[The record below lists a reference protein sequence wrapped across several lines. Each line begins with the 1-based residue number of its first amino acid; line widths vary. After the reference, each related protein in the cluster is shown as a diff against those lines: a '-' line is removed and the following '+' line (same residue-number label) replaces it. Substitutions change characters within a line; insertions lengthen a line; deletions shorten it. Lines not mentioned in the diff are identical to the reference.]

1 MLVKTH
7 KAGRFFPLWVVLVFI
22 SILADNS
29 HASSIPAFQA
39 AGTAQSGTGAVSPA
53 WPAHQIDDIALL
65 FIESTGGG
73 TATLS
78 TPAGFLPVDNSP
90 QSTGSGTA
98 GTRLTVFWA
107 RATSA
112 GMATPTVADAG
123 NHVYAQ
129 ILTYRGAIAS
139 GNPWDISGGG
149 VKATAST
156 SVTIAGVSTT
166 AVNTLIVQ
174 ACSKDTDTTAA
185 GFSAQT
191 NANLT
196 GLTERVD
203 AGTTSGNGGGFAVW
217 DGGLATAGPTGDT
230 TATVTS
236 SVNAFLT
243 IALKP
248 KLDQTITFG
257 AAPSVVVGGTG
268 TVSAT
273 AASGLAVT
281 FTSTTPAVCTIL
293 GSTVTGVSAGTCTI
307 AADQAG
313 NGTYNPAP
321 QATQSFAVGKGN
333 QTITFGAAPS
343 LSVGSTALVSATASS
358 GLPVSFSSTTP
369 SVCSISGNLVTG
381 LAMGSCT
388 IAADQAGNANY
399 HPAPQVLQS
408 FMVGNQVCYTD
419 NFNDLANW
427 AVGSEG
433 TTPFTPIATSNL
445 LRLTDNVTSI
455 STYAT
460 LNRLFPG
467 FGNKIVVEF
476 NLYAYGTVGST
487 AGADGIAVVLSDASV
502 APIAGA
508 FGGSLG
514 YAQKMVSAG
523 GDTTHAGFSGGW
535 LGVGLD
541 EYGNFSANTEGRSS
555 GSAPGRTIDAVAI
568 RGSGS
573 GFSGYAYIGGTAGGL
588 GIDTGTTSPGPN
600 HRYRITVDHSN
611 SVNAYTTVERDTTGT
626 GSSYSTLIP
635 SFDAKAAIGQV
646 AVPTHWLLSLT
657 GATGASTNIHELAS
671 LSVCSNSQQVMV
683 LDHVRLEH
691 DGAGQSCGPEPITL
705 KACAD
710 PACTTLY
717 MNSVTVVLSKTDTGG
732 PSTLSADTLTFT
744 GGQAQVTLSKA
755 TAGSVTLAGTVT
767 NPAIS
772 NTTAVCYNG
781 TGELSCAAYPVVF
794 TVSSACFNAAEV
806 FNPPGSRIYTK
817 LSATPFSLDIMAVSG
832 NTVNTGFTGP
842 VCVALVNPYAASG
855 NCGDSAPGLTSE
867 QLYTFVT
874 ADQGRRTFNF
884 NYPNA
889 AQNIRVRIRPIA
901 NCSNASAAVCSSDD
915 FSIRPYALS
924 VLNNPTSASADTGN
938 GSAPSATPA
947 FAAGSGSFTVGATA
961 VLPSGAAA
969 PYYTGLPKVNT
980 ALLQGSPILGTL
992 ATYPTPSSPP
1002 TFQTAASGGC
1012 TTCTPLGTFS
1022 YSEAGYVLFN
1032 LQSLYDDSWADHDL
1046 LNGDCYDDDAN
1057 HFRNTLLNGKYGCLF
1072 GNTSDLS
1079 ASNKFWAGRF
1089 IPHHFDTAVTPACS
1103 ATFSY
1108 SGQPFS
1114 ASLTAKNAAGN
1125 TAVNYSSAS
1134 GFAKTVT
1141 LSDANGAPGGSLSP
1155 ASVAAGAFAAGI
1167 ANATPAYTF
1176 ANAATP
1182 PRTVKL
1188 RATDSEGVSSA
1199 GSSEGSTAV
1208 RSGRLRLDNAYGS
1221 ELLDLSVPIAL
1232 EYYDA
1237 GSWQK
1242 NNADQCTLL
1251 TANHFSFAFPGA
1263 ALSACETALAVGG
1276 SAPDYSLTLSAPGL
1290 GNNGQATLS
1299 PKLGSTA
1306 GGSQCSVVGGP
1317 GPAAVPANQP
1327 WLQYDWS
1334 GAGVGNPA
1342 AVAVFGI
1349 HKSNVIDLRE
1359 IY

>member
-1 MLVKTH
+1 M
-7 KAGRFFPLWVVLVFI
+7 
-22 SILADNS
+22 
-29 HASSIPAFQA
+29 SS
-39 AGTAQSGTGAVSPA
+39 
-53 WPAHQIDDIALL
+53 
-65 FIESTGGG
+65 
-73 TATLS
+73 
-78 TPAGFLPVDNSP
+78 
-90 QSTGSGTA
+90 
-98 GTRLTVFWA
+98 
-107 RATSA
+107 
-112 GMATPTVADAG
+112 PTVGDAG

-139 GNPWDISGGG
+139 GNPWDTTGGG

-156 SVTIAGVSTT
+156 SVTVAGITST
-166 AVNTLIVQ
+166 VINTLIVQ

-185 GFSAQT
+185 GFSGQT

-203 AGTTSGNGGGFAVW
+203 AGTNSGNGGGFAVW
-217 DGGLATAGPTGDT
+217 DGGKAAIGPTGDT
-230 TATVTS
+230 TAIVTS

-248 KLDQTITFG
+248 KRDQTITFG

-273 AASGLAVT
+273 ASSGLAVT
-281 FTSTTPAVCTIL
+281 FTSTTPAVCTIV
-293 GSTVTGVSAGTCTI
+293 GNTVTGVSAGTCTI

-313 NGTYNPAP
+313 NATYNPAP

-333 QTITFGAAPS
+333 QTITFGVAPS

-358 GLPVSFSSTTP
+358 GLPVSFSSITP
-369 SVCSISGNLVTG
+369 SVCSISGNLVAG
-381 LAMGSCT
+381 LATGSCT

-399 HPAPQVLQS
+399 NPAPQALQS

-419 NFNDLANW
+419 NFNDLSNW

-433 TTPFTPIATSNL
+433 ATPFTPIATSNR

-487 AGADGIAVVLSDASV
+487 AGADGIAIVLSDAAT
-502 APIAGA
+502 APAAGA

-514 YAQKMVSAG
+514 YAQKLESAG

-541 EYGNFSANTEGRSS
+541 EYGNFSANTEGRSG
-555 GSAPGRTIDAVAI
+555 GSAPGRTIDGIAV
-568 RGSGS
+568 RGSGT
-573 GFSGYAYIGGTAGGL
+573 GYAGYAYLTGTGGGL
-588 GIDTGTTSPGPN
+588 GIDTGTATPGPN

-611 SVNAYTTVERDTTGT
+611 SVNAYTTVERDTTGAGT
-626 GSSYSTLIP
+626 NYSTLIP
-635 SFDAKAAIGQV
+635 AFDAKASAGQV
-646 AVPTHWLLSLT
+646 AVPNHWLLSLT

-671 LSVCSNSQQVMV
+671 LSVCSSSQQVMV
-683 LDHVRLEH
+683 LDHVRIEH

-717 MNSVTVVLSKTDTGG
+717 MSSVTAVLGKTDTGG
-732 PSTLSADTLTFT
+732 PSTLSATTVTFT

-755 TAGSVTLAGTVT
+755 TAGNVTLSGTITAPAT
-767 NPAIS
+767 N
-772 NTTAVCYNG
+772 NTAAVCYNG
-781 TGELSCAAYPVVF
+781 SGELPCAAYPVIF

-806 FNPPGSRIYTK
+806 NDPPGARLYTK

-832 NTVNTGFTGP
+832 NTVNTGFTGN
-842 VCVALVNPYAASG
+842 VWVALVNPLASSG
-855 NCGDSAPGLTSE
+855 NCSDAAAGLTAE
-867 QLYTFVT
+867 QAYTFVS
-874 ADQGRRTFNF
+874 ADQGRKTFNF

-889 AQNIRVRIRPIA
+889 AKNIRVRMR
-901 NCSNASAAVCSSDD
+901 NASASTCSSDD

-947 FAAGSGSFTVGATA
+947 FAAGSGSFIVAPTA
-961 VLPSGAAA
+961 VSPTGTAV
-969 PYYTGLPKVNT
+969 PYYTGLPKVDT
-980 ALLQGSPILGTL
+980 SLLQGSPTLGTL
-992 ATYPTPSSPP
+992 DTSPNASSPP
-1002 TFQTAASGGC
+1002 TFQTAAAAAC
-1012 TTCTPLGTFS
+1012 TTCTPQGTFT
-1022 YSEAGYVLFN
+1022 YSEAGYVLFGYK
-1032 LQSLYDDSWADHDL
+1032 SLYDDAWADHDL
-1046 LNGDCYDDDAN
+1046 LNSDCYSDTFN
-1057 HFRNTLLNGKYGCLF
+1057 RFRNALLNGKYGCLF
-1072 GNTSDLS
+1072 GNISDLS
-1079 ASNKFWAGRF
+1079 ASNAFWAGRF
-1089 IPHHFDTAVTPACS
+1089 TPHHFDTAVTPACS
-1103 ATFSY
+1103 GTFSY

-1125 TAVNYSSAS
+1125 TVANYSGAS
-1134 GFAKTVT
+1134 GFAKTVN
-1141 LSDANGAPGGSLSP
+1141 LSDAYGSPGGSLSP
-1155 ASVAAGAFAAGI
+1155 TSVAASAFAAGV
-1167 ANATPAYTF
+1167 ADATPAYTF
-1176 ANAATP
+1176 ANAATS

-1188 RATDSEGVSSA
+1188 RATDSDGIGSA
-1199 GSSEGSTAV
+1199 GGNEGATAV

-1221 ELLDLSVPIAL
+1221 ELLDLNVPITL

-1242 NNADQCTLL
+1242 NNADHCTSLA
-1251 TANHFSFAFPGA
+1251 ANHFSFSFPGPD
-1263 ALSACETALAVGG
+1263 LTACETALAVTGTPP
-1276 SAPDYSLTLSAPGL
+1276 AYTLALSAPGL
-1290 GNNGQATLS
+1290 GNHGQTTLA
-1299 PKLGSTA
+1299 PQLGNSA
-1306 GGSQCSVVGGP
+1306 GGNQCSSVGGP
-1317 GPAAVPANQP
+1317 GPAALPANLP
-1327 WLQYDWS
+1327 WLQYDWNGS
-1334 GAGVGNPA
+1334 GSAGNPSA
-1342 AVAVFGI
+1342 LAVFGI
-1349 HKSNVIDLRE
+1349 HQIRQVIDLRE